1 MFATEVRGVP
11 ADDPFDE
18 IPDDPTSDLDRA
30 TQRLSVRVERRT
42 YNKPVTIVEGFDASS
57 VDVSEV
63 ASTLK
68 TQLGAGGTVDGGTI
82 EVQGDHEDRVPD
94 LLREEGFD
102 VE

>member
-1 MFATEVRGVP
+1 MSG
-11 ADDPFDE
+11 DPFDE

-30 TQRLSVRVERRT
+30 TQRLTVRVERRT
-42 YNKPVTIVEGFDASS
+42 YNKPVTIVEGFDASE

-68 TQLGAGGTVDGGTI
+68 SKLGAGGTVDDGTI
-82 EVQGDHEDRVPD
+82 EVQGDHTDRVPG
-94 LLREEGFD
+94 LLRDQGFE